1 MTLNETLP
9 LTADPLDARWKTR
22 FWTIFSGQALSLGG
36 SSLTQFVLMWWI
48 ADTTGSVAALSMAG
62 LAALLPH
69 ALFSP
74 IGGVLADR
82 YSRRWLMIAA
92 DTVSALCMTVL
103 MILFLT
109 DRVELWHVYSIM
121 AVRGAM
127 QAIQEPAAVA
137 SVGMLVPRSFLPRV
151 GGLEHSLHSFT
162 EVVAAPLGALAMSV
176 LPLGWALS
184 IDVVTAFLGIVPLV
198 IFRIPQHRIPA
209 GDRAS
214 VWDEF
219 RDGVRVVRRS
229 PGLKHLF
236 LLLAVG
242 LLAVMPSIMLIPL
255 LVKEHFGG
263 AAREVALMEGLS
275 GLGMVIGAMAVAAL
289 APRRQIPWFLWGM
302 TLSYLSLALT
312 GLVPSGLFGLAVV
325 WWALSGVTYSLSAA
339 PCMSLLQLVVP
350 NHLLGRVQS
359 LLNTM
364 QSLAAPVGLA
374 ITALVSEYVGVRTL
388 FVSAGLL
395 STVVTALGFLS
406 PMLRRLDDEVSGV
419 DARKT

>member
-1 MTLNETLP
+1 MILNET
-9 LTADPLDARWKTR
+9 ADPIDARWKAR

-82 YSRRWLMIAA
+82 YSRRGLMIVA
-92 DTVSALCMTVL
+92 DTVSALCMAIL
-103 MILFLT
+103 MTLFLT
-109 DRVELWHVYSIM
+109 GRVELWHVYSMM

-127 QAIQEPAAVA
+127 QAVQEPAAVA

-162 EVVAAPLGALAMSV
+162 EVVAAPLGALTMSV
-176 LPLGWALS
+176 LPLGWALG
-184 IDVVTAFLGIVPLV
+184 IDVITALLGIVPLLV
-198 IFRIPQHRIPA
+198 FRIPQHRIPA
-209 GDRAS
+209 DDRTGI
-214 VWDEF
+214 WGEF
-219 RDGVRVVRRS
+219 RDGVHLVWRS

-263 AAREVALMEGLS
+263 GAREVALMEGLS
-275 GLGMVIGAMAVAAL
+275 GLGMMIGAMMVAAL
-289 APRRQIPWFLWGM
+289 APRRQVSWILWGM
-302 TLSYLSLALT
+302 TLSCASLALT

-325 WWALSGVTYSLSAA
+325 WWVLSGVTYSLSAA
-339 PCMSLLQLVVP
+339 PCMGLLQLVVP

-364 QSLAAPVGLA
+364 LSLAAPVGLT
-374 ITALVSEYVGVRTL
+374 ITTLVSEYTGVRML
-388 FVSAGLL
+388 FVSAGMLAAI
-395 STVVTALGFLS
+395 VTALGFLS
-406 PMLRRLDDEVSGV
+406 PALRRLDD
-419 DARKT
+419 DAFVMHATPEDT